1 MDDTSISLLDR
12 VRLHSDSESWE
23 KLSAIYTPVLHAWL
37 RRYGLQSS
45 DVDDLTQ
52 DVLVVIA
59 REMAS
64 FEHTG
69 HPGAFR
75 GWLRTV
81 LVHRLRNFW
90 RSQKKLPSAKGG
102 SDFLKEID
110 ELEDPASALSHMW
123 NRQHDDQVL
132 RQALEQ
138 SKSKFTP
145 NTWVAFQRL
154 VIDGAKA
161 AEVAT
166 ELGMSVN
173 AVLIAKSRAL
183 GHLKQV
189 TQGLID

>member
-12 VRLHSDSESWE
+12 IRLHSDSESWE
-23 KLSAIYTPVLHAWL
+23 KLAAIYTPVLHAWL
-37 RRYGLQSS
+37 RRYELQPS
-45 DVDDLTQ
+45 DADDLTQ
-52 DVLVVIA
+52 DVLVVVA
-59 REMAS
+59 REAKS
-64 FEHTG
+64 FEHSG
-69 HPGAFR
+69 RPGAFR
-75 GWLRTV
+75 SWLRTI

-90 RSQKKLPSAKGG
+90 RAQKRLPSAKGG

-110 ELEDPASALSHMW
+110 ELEDPNSALSHVW
-123 NRQHDDQVL
+123 DRQHDDQVL

-154 VIDGAKA
+154 VFDGVKV

-166 ELGMSVN
+166 ELGMSAN
-173 AVLIAKSRAL
+173 AVLVAKSRAL
-183 GHLKQV
+183 SHLKQV